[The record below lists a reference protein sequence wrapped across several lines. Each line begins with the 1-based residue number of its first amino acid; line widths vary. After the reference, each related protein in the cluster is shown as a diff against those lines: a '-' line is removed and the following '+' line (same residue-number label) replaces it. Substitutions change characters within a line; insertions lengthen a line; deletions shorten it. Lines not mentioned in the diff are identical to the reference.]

1 MPHFVR
7 SGLVALVSLSA
18 TTGAFAQ
25 AAFMSKAE
33 IQKEI
38 IGKTFSS
45 VTEKGKPM
53 VATFS
58 GSALKLVVDGTFK
71 ADGKLSFKDGDVVCL
86 AFQGNPT
93 ECNKVRK
100 GSGGFEFV
108 DSTTGK
114 VHNVYKPK

>member
-18 TTGAFAQ
+18 TAGASAQ

-53 VATFS
+53 P
-58 GSALKLVVDGTFK
+58 LVVLTPCEQRAVRAVGDARRCN
-71 ADGKLSFKDGDVVCL
+71 AD
-86 AFQGNPT
+86 
-93 ECNKVRK
+93 
-100 GSGGFEFV
+100 
-108 DSTTGK
+108 TTGQ
-114 VHNVYKPK
+114 